1 MRVHPRIVAALA
13 SVGLLFGGMGVASA
27 IEEGAGDRPPNIVL
41 IYADDLGYG
50 DIGPYGATRVP
61 TPHLDKLATEG
72 LRFTDAHSAAA
83 TCTPSRYALLTG
95 EYAWRK
101 PGTGILPGDA
111 ALIIKPGRPTLPSV
125 LKDAGYATGVVGK
138 WHLGLGEGKG
148 KIDWNGKLAP
158 GPLEVGFDHCF
169 IIPATVDRV
178 PCVYVE
184 GHHVA
189 GLDPADPIFVDY
201 KQKTGDEPTGRENPE
216 LLKMKSS
223 HGHDQTIVNG
233 IGRIGWM
240 QGGGGARW
248 SDQDIADAL
257 ASKAVEFIEQNQKGP
272 FFLYLATHDVH
283 VPRVPHPRFVGRSE
297 MGPRGDVIVE
307 FDDTVGQI
315 LQALDRLDLA
325 DDTLLIV
332 TSDNGPVV
340 DDGYQDQ
347 SVALLGDHRPAGP
360 WRGGKYTVFEG
371 GTRMPML
378 VRWPGRIAP
387 GVSDALVC
395 QVDFPASLASLA
407 GREFPKDAG
416 PDGQNVLDALLG
428 KSKKGREELVEQG
441 GGVNIALRQGPWKFI
456 PARNA
461 QKPAGTL
468 YNLDDDPA
476 ETKDLADDQ
485 PDRVAAMWERLNEIR
500 ERGSKPLAE

>member
-1 MRVHPRIVAALA
+1 MRIQSRIVAALA
-13 SVGLLFGGMGVASA
+13 SVGLLIWGMGAA
-27 IEEGAGDRPPNIVL
+27 EAQQEAGARDRPPNIVL

-50 DIGPYGATRVP
+50 DIGPYGGKRAP
-61 TPHLDKLATEG
+61 TPNLDKLATES

-111 ALIIKPGRPTLPSV
+111 ALIIEPGRPTLPSV
-125 LKDAGYATGVVGK
+125 LKDAGYATGAVGK
-138 WHLGLGEGKG
+138 WHLGLGKG
-148 KIDWNGKLAP
+148 KINWNEKLAP
-158 GPLEVGFDHCF
+158 GPLEIGFDHCF

-184 GHHVA
+184 DHHVV
-189 GLDPADPIFVDY
+189 GLDPADPIFVNY
-201 KQKTGDEPTGRENPE
+201 KEKVGDEPTGRENPE

-240 QGGGGARW
+240 EGGNAARW
-248 SDQDIADAL
+248 TDEDIADVF
-257 ASKAVEFIEQNQKGP
+257 ASKAVKFIEQNQKGP

-283 VPRVPHPRFVGRSE
+283 VPRVPHPRFVGRSK
-297 MGPRGDVIVE
+297 MGARGDVITE
-307 FDDTVGQI
+307 FDDTVGQV
-315 LQALDRLDLA
+315 LQALDRLNLA
-325 DDTLLIV
+325 DDTLVIV

-340 DDGYQDQ
+340 DDGYQDEAE
-347 SVALLGDHRPAGP
+347 ALLGDHRPAGP
-360 WRGGKYTVFEG
+360 WRGGKYTAFEG

-378 VRWPGRIAP
+378 IRWPGRVAP

-416 PDGQNVLDALLG
+416 PDGRNVLDALLG
-428 KSKKGREELVEQG
+428 KSKQGREELVEQG
-441 GGVNIALRQGPWKFI
+441 GGVRTALRQGAWKFI
-456 PARNA
+456 PAPNA
-461 QKPAGTL
+461 KEPKGQL
-468 YNLDDDPA
+468 YNLADDPA
-476 ETKDLADDQ
+476 ETQNLAPQ
-485 PDRVAAMWERLNEIR
+485 NPDRVAAMWNRLKEIR
-500 ERGSKPLAE
+500 GE

>member
-1 MRVHPRIVAALA
+1 VRIHPRSVAALA
-13 SVGLLFGGMGVASA
+13 IVGSLIWGTGAASA
-27 IEEGAGDRPPNIVL
+27 QENAAGKRPPNIVL

-61 TPHLDKLATEG
+61 TPNLDQFAAQS

-83 TCTPSRYALLTG
+83 TCTPSRYAILTG

-111 ALIIKPGRPTLPSV
+111 ALIIEPGRPTLPSA
-125 LKDAGYATGVVGK
+125 LRDAGYTTGAVGK
-138 WHLGLGEGKG
+138 WHLGLGDGTK

-158 GPLEVGFDHCF
+158 GPLEVGFDRCF

-184 GHHVA
+184 DHHVV
-189 GLDPADPIFVDY
+189 GLDPADPIFVNY
-201 KQKTGDEPTGRENPE
+201 KEKVGDEPTGRENPD
-216 LLKMKSS
+216 LLKTKSS

-240 QGGGGARW
+240 EGGHAARW
-248 SDQDIADAL
+248 SDEDIADTFV
-257 ASKAVEFIEQNQKGP
+257 SKAVEFIEQNQKRP

-297 MGPRGDVIVE
+297 MGPRGDVIAE
-307 FDDTVGQI
+307 FDDTVGAI
-315 LQALDRLDLA
+315 LKTLDRLNLA
-325 DDTLLIV
+325 EDTLVIV

-340 DDGYQDQ
+340 DDGYQDEAK
-347 SVALLGDHRPAGP
+347 ALLGDHRPAGP
-360 WRGGKYTVFEG
+360 WRGGKYTSYEG

-378 VRWPGRIAP
+378 IRWPGHIDP

-428 KSKKGREELVEQG
+428 KSKQGREELVEQG
-441 GGVNIALRQGPWKFI
+441 GGVTTALRQGPWKFI

-461 QKPAGTL
+461 KQPAGAL
-468 YNLDDDPA
+468 YNLADDPA
-476 ETKDLADDQ
+476 ETRDLAPDH
-485 PDRVAAMWERLNEIR
+485 PDRVAAMWNRLNEIR
-500 ERGSKPLAE
+500 GK

>member
-1 MRVHPRIVAALA
+1 MKIHPRIVAALA
-13 SVGLLFGGMGVASA
+13 SVGLFSLG
-27 IEEGAGDRPPNIVL
+27 IETALALEDAAGERPPNIVL

-61 TPHLDKLATEG
+61 TPNLDQLAAQS

-111 ALIIKPGRPTLPSV
+111 ALIIEPGRPTLPSV
-125 LKDAGYATGVVGK
+125 LRDAGYTTGIVGK
-138 WHLGLGEGKG
+138 WHLGLGDGTK

-158 GPLEVGFDHCF
+158 GPLEVGFDRSF

-178 PCVYVE
+178 PCVYVQD
-184 GHHVA
+184 HHVV
-189 GLDPADPIFVDY
+189 GLDPADPIFVNY
-201 KQKTGDEPTGRENPE
+201 KEKVGDEPTGRENPD
-216 LLKMKSS
+216 LLKTKSS

-240 QGGGGARW
+240 EGGHAARW
-248 SDQDIADAL
+248 SDEDIADTL
-257 ASKAVEFIEQNQKGP
+257 ASKAVEFIEQNQKRP

-297 MGPRGDVIVE
+297 MGPRGDVIAE
-307 FDDTVGQI
+307 FDDTVGAI
-315 LQALDRLDLA
+315 VKALDRLNLA
-325 DDTLLIV
+325 EGTMVIV

-340 DDGYQDQ
+340 DDGYQDEAK
-347 SVALLGDHRPAGP
+347 ALLGDHRPAGP
-360 WRGGKYTVFEG
+360 WRGGKYTSYEG

-378 VRWPGRIAP
+378 IRWPGRIDP

-428 KSKKGREELVEQG
+428 KSKQGREELVEQG
-441 GGVNIALRQGPWKFI
+441 GGVTTALRQGPWKFI
-456 PARNA
+456 PTRNA
-461 QKPAGTL
+461 KQPAGAL
-468 YNLDDDPA
+468 YNLADDPA
-476 ETKDLADDQ
+476 ETRDLAPDH
-485 PDRVAAMWERLNEIR
+485 PDRVAAMWNRLNEIR
-500 ERGSKPLAE
+500 GK

>member
-1 MRVHPRIVAALA
+1 MRTSPRVVVALA
-13 SVGLLFGGMGVASA
+13 FIGPLIWGMGIARAS
-27 IEEGAGDRPPNIVL
+27 EEGAGERPPSIVL

-50 DIGPYGATRVP
+50 DIGPYGAARAP
-61 TPHLDKLATEG
+61 TPHLDKLAAES

-111 ALIIKPGRPTLPSV
+111 ALIIEPGRPTLPSA
-125 LKDAGYATGVVGK
+125 LRDAGYATGVVGK
-138 WHLGLGEGKG
+138 WHLGLGEGTE

-158 GPLEVGFDHCF
+158 GPLEIGFDHCF

-201 KQKTGDEPTGRENPE
+201 KRKIGDEPTGRENPE
-216 LLKMKSS
+216 LLKTKSS
-223 HGHDQTIVNG
+223 RGHDQTIVNG

-240 QGGGGARW
+240 EGGHAARW
-248 SDQDIADAL
+248 SDEDIADAL
-257 ASKAVEFIEQNQKGP
+257 ASKAVAFIEQNQKRP

-283 VPRVPHPRFVGRSE
+283 VPRVPHPRFVGRSA
-297 MGPRGDVIVE
+297 MGPRGDVIAE
-307 FDDTVGQI
+307 FDDTVGQV
-315 LQALDRLDLA
+315 LEALDRLNLA
-325 DDTLLIV
+325 DDTLVIV

-347 SVALLGDHRPAGP
+347 SLALLGDHRPAGP

-371 GTRMPML
+371 GTRTPML
-378 VRWPGRIAP
+378 IRWPGRIAP

-407 GREFPKDAG
+407 GREFPKEAG
-416 PDGQNVLDALLG
+416 PDGRNVLDALLG
-428 KSKKGREELVEQG
+428 KTKQGREELVVQG

-461 QKPAGTL
+461 KQPAGAL
-468 YNLDDDPA
+468 HNLDDDPA
-476 ETKDLADDQ
+476 ETRDLAADH
-485 PDRVAAMWERLNEIR
+485 PNRVAAMWNRLNEIR
-500 ERGSKPLAE
+500 GR